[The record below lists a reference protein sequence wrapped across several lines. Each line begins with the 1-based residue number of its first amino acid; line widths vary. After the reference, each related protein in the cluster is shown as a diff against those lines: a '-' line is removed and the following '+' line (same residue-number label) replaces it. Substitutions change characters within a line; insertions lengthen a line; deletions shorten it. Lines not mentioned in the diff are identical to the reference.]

1 MSLFFHILGVV
12 AMLAGL
18 MVFSYLDRIY
28 RELGR
33 VATKRIHGHLDVFES
48 EIEPRIGLKRRP
60 AALAFSLLSRLW
72 MVAVAVLT
80 ARGVI
85 RFVPESW
92 NAFIELLV
100 FVPAEVVVAMHFLPD
115 LLLARTTGRWL
126 LTLMP
131 AVRGFLLLVWPLR
144 ATVEVAASLARISDE
159 DGAGGEP
166 AHRTEQ
172 EGIEALVEAAQE
184 EGILKHDDAEL
195 IEQVMEFGDKRV
207 REVMTPRPEVVAIS
221 AESTL
226 EDLRQLVV
234 EKKFSRIPVFGE
246 SLDDVLGVAYS
257 RDLLEVSDEDA
268 RHQNVRTL
276 MRPVM
281 LVPETKFGSELLKEM
296 QKKNQQI
303 ALAFDE
309 HGLFAGLV
317 TAEDLVEEIVG
328 EFGESDR
335 PPVPDVVRDSDG
347 SMIVRGSLSLGKLRE
362 LFNLESEPEPDEP
375 FTTVAGLLNHI
386 AGHVPVAGERI
397 DYDGLKFEVLE
408 ANQRKV
414 LRLRARRHA
423 PAASAKS

>member
-1 MSLFFHILGVV
+1 MSLALHILGVV

-18 MVFSYLDRIY
+18 TVFSYLDRIY

-33 VATKRIHGHLDVFES
+33 VASKRIHGHLDVFET
-48 EIEPRIGLKRRP
+48 EIEPRIGVKRRS
-60 AALAFSLLSRLW
+60 AALAFSLLARLW

-92 NAFIELLV
+92 NAFIELLI

-115 LLLARTTGRWL
+115 VLLARTTGRWL
-126 LTLMP
+126 RPLMP
-131 AVRGFLLLVWPLR
+131 AVRFFLLLVWPLR
-144 ATVEVAASLARISDE
+144 ASVELAASLARISDE

-166 AHRTEQ
+166 EHRTEQ

-195 IEQVMEFGDKRV
+195 IEQVMEFGDKRLS
-207 REVMTPRPEVVAIS
+207 EVMTPRPEVVAIS
-221 AESTL
+221 ADATL

-234 EKKFSRIPVFGE
+234 DKKFSRIPVFGE
-246 SLDDVLGVAYS
+246 SLDDMQGVVYS
-257 RDLLEVSDEDA
+257 RDLLEVSDDDA
-268 RHQNVRTL
+268 RHQKVRSL
-276 MRPVM
+276 VRPVLLM
-281 LVPETKFGSELLKEM
+281 PETKYGSELLKEM

-335 PPVPDVVRDSDG
+335 RPAPDVVRDPDG
-347 SMIVRGSLSLGKLRE
+347 SMIVRGSVSLERLRE
-362 LFNLESEPEPDEP
+362 LFNVDLEAGSDEQ

-386 AGHVPVAGERI
+386 AGHVPAAGERI
-397 DYDGLKFEVLE
+397 DYDGLRFEVID

-423 PAASAKS
+423 AAAWAK

>member
-1 MSLFFHILGVV
+1 MSLALHILGIL

-18 MVFSYLDRIY
+18 TVFSYLDRIY

-33 VATKRIHGHLDVFES
+33 VATKRILGHLDVFEN
-48 EIEPRIGLKRRP
+48 EIEPRIGLKRRS
-60 AALAFSLLSRLW
+60 AALAFSLLARLW

-92 NAFIELLV
+92 NAFIELLI

-115 LLLARTTGRWL
+115 VLLARTTGRWL
-126 LTLMP
+126 RPLMP
-131 AVRGFLLLVWPLR
+131 AVRFFLLLVWPLR
-144 ATVEVAASLARISDE
+144 ASVEVAASLARISDE

-166 AHRTEQ
+166 EHRTEQ

-195 IEQVMEFGDKRV
+195 IEQVMEFGDKRLS
-207 REVMTPRPEVVAIS
+207 EVMTPRPEVVAIS
-221 AESTL
+221 AEATL

-234 EKKFSRIPVFGE
+234 DKKFSRIPVFGE
-246 SLDDVLGVAYS
+246 SLDDMQGVVYS
-257 RDLLEVSDEDA
+257 RDLLEVSDDDA
-268 RHQNVRTL
+268 RHQKVRTL
-276 MRPVM
+276 VRPVLLM
-281 LVPETKFGSELLKEM
+281 PETKYGSELLKEM

-335 PPVPDVVRDSDG
+335 RPAPDVVRDSDG
-347 SMIVRGSLSLGKLRE
+347 SMIVRGSVSLEKLRE
-362 LFNLESEPEPDEP
+362 LFGVDLEAGEGEQ

-386 AGHVPVAGERI
+386 AGHVPAAGERI
-397 DYDGLKFEVLE
+397 DYDGLRFEVID

-423 PAASAKS
+423 AAAWAKS